1 MGEENERNTLVT
13 SSTAN
18 LGLALDI
25 ARPDVIA
32 NVVSEDHATLK
43 LANSVHGCHALS
55 PVMRGSFYGHRTGR
69 PRLFL
74 AFSQLPYIVIKRG
87 IKGKGREE

>member
-1 MGEENERNTLVT
+1 MGEEKEKNILVT
-13 SSTAN
+13 SSIAN

-43 LANSVHGCHALS
+43 LANSVHGCSALF
-55 PVMRGSFYGHRTGR
+55 PVMRGSSYGHRTAR

-74 AFSQLPYIVIKRG
+74 AFTVAV
-87 IKGKGREE
+87 